1 MPTWLLAAALV
12 IGIGTLVASMG
23 VAVSAYRRRQ
33 PRPTV
38 PMTLWRGSE
47 LLGHVR
53 ESPDTGADAESRGG
67 ERSKFT
73 GYLIPRAEAD
83 IHGVIQSRPFND
95 ARSCTQIPA
104 APTIVTGVGGNHPPA
119 PTTHVA
125 LQPMSTEDVTPLE
138 AQLVLRGENGA
149 EIPAYGIALLESRY
163 EPGTFALMKH
173 GALGDSVDPIPDDV
187 YINGR
192 VWHVSVSF
200 GSPFDL
206 AFRD

>member
-1 MPTWLLAAALV
+1 MPAWLLATALV
-12 IGIGTLVASMG
+12 IGIGTIVACMG
-23 VAVSAYRRRQ
+23 VAVSAYRRRR
-33 PRPTV
+33 PRPSV
-38 PMTLWRGSE
+38 SLTLWRGSE
-47 LLGHVR
+47 LLGQLR
-53 ESPDTGADAESRGG
+53 ERPHTGSDAESRGG
-67 ERSKFT
+67 ERPDFT
-73 GYLIPRAEAD
+73 GYLIPRAEVE

-104 APTIVTGVGGNHPPA
+104 EPTIATGVRENHPPVSR
-119 PTTHVA
+119 TRVE
-125 LQPMSTEDVTPLE
+125 LQPMSAEDITPFE
-138 AQLVLRGENGA
+138 AQLILRGENGA
-149 EIPAYGIALLESRY
+149 EIPAYGIVLLESRY

-173 GALGDSVDPIPDDV
+173 GALADSVDPIPDDG